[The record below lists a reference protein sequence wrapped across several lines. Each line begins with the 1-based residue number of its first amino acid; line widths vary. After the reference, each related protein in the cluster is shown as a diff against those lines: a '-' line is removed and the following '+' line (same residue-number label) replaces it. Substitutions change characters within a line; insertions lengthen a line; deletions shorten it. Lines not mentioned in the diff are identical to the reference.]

1 MPFHTVNIFEN
12 LISKHFGALYGVAT
26 DSCTHALELSLRH
39 DDPSH
44 VSCPRHTYLS
54 IPMTFIKLN
63 LEWSWT
69 NDKWKSY
76 YYLGNTRIVDAAVL
90 WQKDSY
96 ISGTL
101 MCLSFQFKK
110 HLGIGRGGMILTDDY
125 SEYKLLK
132 AMSYDGRS
140 DDMPWAE
147 QDIDSIG
154 YHYYMTPESAD
165 YGIQKFNEV
174 KDIEPRVWTDQDYPD
189 LSRLKVFQQ

>member
-1 MPFHTVNIFEN
+1 MTFRTVNVFED
-12 LISKHFGALYGVAT
+12 LISNYFGASYGVAT

-39 DDPSH
+39 DNPPD
-44 VSCPRHTYLS
+44 VSCPHHTYLS
-54 IPMTFIKLN
+54 IPMTFMKLN
-63 LEWSWT
+63 LEWKWT
-69 NDKWKSY
+69 HDKWKSY

-110 HLGIGRGGMILTDDY
+110 HLAIGRGGMILTDDY

-165 YGIQKFNEV
+165 CGIQKFNEV

-189 LSRLKVFQQ
+189 LSKLKVFQ